1 MRILRTIIALML
13 LTVAAGSATAQTL
26 KAQKVY
32 MFGFSASFNDSTVY
46 LTHIQEV
53 PNCYV
58 NEKSNMLVSRGEY
71 SSQLRHYLRTR
82 GNQSPTCITF
92 WSTDRRKIDKK
103 YANIRTK
110 YIDKAKIK
118 YDIRYVKDDEFHYTA
133 VPLANN
139 GNATAT
145 TNGK

>member
-1 MRILRTIIALML
+1 M
-13 LTVAAGSATAQTL
+13 G
-26 KAQKVY
+26 
-32 MFGFSASFNDSTVY
+32 
-46 LTHIQEV
+46 
-53 PNCYV
+53 
-58 NEKSNMLVSRGEY
+58 
-71 SSQLRHYLRTR
+71 
-82 GNQSPTCITF
+82 TCITF

-139 GNATAT
+139 GNAAAT
-145 TNGK
+145 TKGK

>member
-32 MFGFSASFNDSTVY
+32 MFGFSLSFNDSTVY

-58 NEKSNMLVSRGEY
+58 NEKTAHTRQPVAHLHHILVY
-71 SSQLRHYLRTR
+71 
-82 GNQSPTCITF
+82 
-92 WSTDRRKIDKK
+92 
-103 YANIRTK
+103 
-110 YIDKAKIK
+110 
-118 YDIRYVKDDEFHYTA
+118 
-133 VPLANN
+133 
-139 GNATAT
+139 
-145 TNGK
+145 